1 MTAVRTPRSRSSS
14 NWTICCDLSSRTP
27 WSLSL
32 CTFHII
38 HDNKGE
44 IEPIKPIIT
53 TLHTSMEIQHNKH
66 KSSHRFQKPHSWRT
80 RELQVDEQYSW
91 NVQVWE
97 QQRKEK
103 KKKKREMEQEQH
115 WWYDIQ
121 QRLARSQARHVT
133 MIFHNT
139 NYIKIL
145 EAKSNLES
153 VQTTDRR
160 GKDIGHISLQQVRQ
174 TQLADETDMNKFWG
188 LILNQFL

>member
-1 MTAVRTPRSRSSS
+1 
-14 NWTICCDLSSRTP
+14 
-27 WSLSL
+27 
-32 CTFHII
+32 
-38 HDNKGE
+38 
-44 IEPIKPIIT
+44 
-53 TLHTSMEIQHNKH
+53 
-66 KSSHRFQKPHSWRT
+66 
-80 RELQVDEQYSW
+80 
-91 NVQVWE
+91 
-97 QQRKEK
+97 
-103 KKKKREMEQEQH
+103 
-115 WWYDIQ
+115 
-121 QRLARSQARHVT
+121 